1 MARFIVYG
9 PPAGGK
15 TTFVR
20 ERIGENDLVVDV
32 DSLNQAITW
41 REPHHRLDSAKDFI
55 FAMRALLLG
64 LIERD
69 GFGGDNVWIISSAP
83 RKAQRAELVERIGG
97 ELVAVIPDKETC
109 HERARADG
117 RPPAWHKFI
126 DEWFERYEPETSRTR
141 TTHQNKRGMKTT
153 PKAEVRY
160 FSEQMIDRS
169 AVDEEARTVELAF
182 SSETPV
188 ERPFGREVL
197 DHSPDSVDLSRLNDG
212 APLLVEHDRTQQVGV
227 IESARVDSD
236 RVGRA
241 VVRFSK
247 SVLGEEIFQDVKDG
261 IRRLVSVGYVVN
273 EFANEK
279 AEAGLDTLRAISWEP
294 LEVSLVSIPAD
305 ASGLVGV
312 GRSDEPTN
320 NPKEKPKKM
329 DEKEIVQ
336 ETREAPKPDQ
346 PQPKAEPE
354 VRIEVRADKRAT
366 EIAALG
372 QKFEAAAQA
381 VEFIAEGRSADDF
394 KTYLMERNAKAE
406 PIETPKPEADL
417 GLNERERKSY
427 SLVRAIRSAAETG
440 GRVDGFELEVSQE
453 IAKRSG
459 REPQGFYAPND
470 VLGVMKQRDLTV
482 GTDADGGFL
491 VETGNGEY
499 IDPLT
504 AAPLVVQL
512 GARVMSGL
520 SGNVNLPQGGT
531 ATAYWTAENA
541 AATESTPTIAQL
553 SLSPNRV
560 AAYSE
565 ISKQLL
571 AQASYDVEGI
581 IRDDLN
587 KQLSLAIDKAAI
599 QGSGSSNE
607 PTGITNTSGV
617 NTVTM
622 AGSDPAYADV
632 VDIEAAVETDNALAG
647 SLAYVMTP
655 SDKAT
660 LRKTSVDSGSGR
672 FIMEGSDLNGYRA
685 EATTQSPATTLIFG
699 DFSQLI
705 VAEWGS
711 GVDLV
716 VDPYSLALTGLLRVH
731 VSRFADVGVRH
742 AVSFCT
748 MATA

>member
-1 MARFIVYG
+1 MARFIVFG

-64 LIERD
+64 LIERE
-69 GFGGDNVWIISSAP
+69 GFDGDNVWVISSAP

-97 ELVAVIPDKETC
+97 ELVAVVPDKETC

-126 DEWFERYEPETSRTR
+126 DEWFDRYEPETR
-141 TTHQNKRGMKTT
+141 TTPQNKRGMK
-153 PKAEVRY
+153 PEQKNEVRY
-160 FSEQMIDRS
+160 FTAATIDRS

-188 ERPFGREVL
+188 DRPFGREVL
-197 DHSPDSVDLSRLNDG
+197 DHTPDSVDLSRLNDG
-212 APLLVEHDRTQQVGV
+212 APLLLEHDRSQQVGV
-227 IESARVDSD
+227 IESARVDVD
-236 RVGRA
+236 RIGRA

-247 SVLGEEIFQDVKDG
+247 SALGNEIFQDVKDG
-261 IRRLVSVGYVVN
+261 IRRLVSVGYTVG

-279 AEAGLDTLRAISWEP
+279 AEAGLDTLRAINWQP
-294 LEVSLVSIPAD
+294 LEISLVSIPAD
-305 ASGLVGV
+305 ATVGV
-312 GRSDEPTN
+312 GRHAEKPTDSK
-320 NPKEKPKKM
+320 PITEPKKM
-329 DEKEIVQ
+329 NEEKIIQ
-336 ETREAPKPDQ
+336 ESREAPKPDQ

-372 QKFEAAAQA
+372 QKFEADREA
-381 VEFIAEGRSADDF
+381 VDFIAEGKSADDF

-406 PIETPKPEADL
+406 PIAKPEADL

-427 SLVRAIRSAAETG
+427 SLVRAIRNAAETG
-440 GRVDGFELEVSQE
+440 GRVDGFELEISQE

-470 VLGVMKQRDLTV
+470 VLGRMSQRDLTTGV
-482 GTDADGGFL
+482 DADGGFL

-541 AATESTPTIAQL
+541 AATESTPTIGQL

-607 PTGITNTSGV
+607 PTGITNTSGI

-622 AGSDPAYADV
+622 AGAAPAYADV

-647 SLAYVMTP
+647 SLAYIMTP
-655 SDKAT
+655 ADKAT

-699 DFSQLI
+699 NFSDLI

-742 AVSFCT
+742 AVSFCS

>member
-1 MARFIVYG
+1 MK
-9 PPAGGK
+9 PEQK
-15 TTFVR
+15 T
-20 ERIGENDLVVDV
+20 
-32 DSLNQAITW
+32 
-41 REPHHRLDSAKDFI
+41 
-55 FAMRALLLG
+55 
-64 LIERD
+64 
-69 GFGGDNVWIISSAP
+69 
-83 RKAQRAELVERIGG
+83 
-97 ELVAVIPDKETC
+97 
-109 HERARADG
+109 
-117 RPPAWHKFI
+117 
-126 DEWFERYEPETSRTR
+126 
-141 TTHQNKRGMKTT
+141 
-153 PKAEVRY
+153 EVRY
-160 FSEQMIDRS
+160 FTAATIDRS

-188 ERPFGREVL
+188 DRPFGREVL
-197 DHSPDSVDLSRLNDG
+197 DHAPDSVDLSRLNDG
-212 APLLVEHDRTQQVGV
+212 APLLLEHDRSQQVGV
-227 IESARVDSD
+227 IESARVDVD
-236 RVGRA
+236 RIGRA

-247 SVLGEEIFQDVKDG
+247 SVLGNEIFQDVKDG
-261 IRRLVSVGYVVN
+261 IRRLVSVGYVVD
-273 EFANEK
+273 EFASEK
-279 AEAGLDTLRAISWEP
+279 AEAGLETLRAISWRP
-294 LEVSLVSIPAD
+294 LEVSFVAIPAD
-305 ASGLVGV
+305 QNVGV
-312 GRSDEPTN
+312 GRSDAKPTN
-320 NPKEKPKKM
+320 QEPKEKPKKM
-329 DEKEIVQ
+329 NEEKIVH
-336 ETREAPKPDQ
+336 ETREAPKPD
-346 PQPKAEPE
+346 QPKAEPE

-372 QKFEAAAQA
+372 QKFEASAQA
-381 VEFIAEGRSADDF
+381 VDFIAEGKSADDF

-406 PIETPKPEADL
+406 PIAKPEADL

-427 SLVRAIRSAAETG
+427 SLVRAIRNAAETG
-440 GRVDGFELEVSQE
+440 GRVDGFELEISQE

-470 VLGVMKQRDLTV
+470 VLGRMSQRDLTTGV
-482 GTDADGGFL
+482 DAAGGFL

-607 PTGITNTSGV
+607 PTGITNTSGI

-622 AGSDPAYADV
+622 AGAAPAYADV

-647 SLAYVMTP
+647 SLAYIMTP
-655 SDKAT
+655 ADKAT

-685 EATTQSPATTLIFG
+685 EATTQSPTTTLIFG
-699 DFSQLI
+699 NFSDLI

-742 AVSFCT
+742 AVSFCS